1 MSRSVSA
8 VPSVE
13 HSAGKAFILL
23 CMLGAAVCNFVL
35 QQWTMQSLFSGK
47 LGPVDCGSAA
57 AAGLI
62 LLEIG
67 VGHRLGELKGRAG
80 ERGAAWLLVV
90 VMVGIAATE
99 AMLPMIREVQVH
111 KQAVHDA
118 SHDVA
123 PPQETCEERAAPK
136 EYGTQRL
143 PIWLESERKRVAECN
158 ARRATAQQDHQKQLV
173 QADDEHSA
181 WETPFRVLF
190 GMVLSL
196 GIVALASAV
205 GDFIHALR
213 VIGERL
219 LAIPAGMVAAIAGR
233 FRRAPA
239 TPAAPMP
246 TPAPPSGGVPVRVP
260 VAVPAAREPLWERLA
275 RWPLVQMLIRRRASA

>member
-1 MSRSVSA
+1 
-8 VPSVE
+8 
-13 HSAGKAFILL
+13 
-23 CMLGAAVCNFVL
+23 
-35 QQWTMQSLFSGK
+35 MQSLFAGK

-67 VGHRLGELKGRAG
+67 VRHRFGELKGRPG

-90 VMVGIAATE
+90 VMMGIAATE

-123 PPQETCEERAAPK
+123 PAQEKCEPRTPPPEC
-136 EYGTQRL
+136 GTQRL
-143 PIWLESERKRVAECN
+143 PIWLADERVRMADCVAQRDAE
-158 ARRATAQQDHQKQLV
+158 QQKHQEKLV

-190 GMVLSL
+190 GVVLSL

-233 FRRAPA
+233 FRS
-239 TPAAPMP
+239 TPAAPV
-246 TPAPPSGGVPVRVP
+246 TAPAPPTGGVPVRAP
-260 VAVPAAREPLWERLA
+260 VAAPVPREPLWERLA
-275 RWPLVQMLIRRRASA
+275 RWPMLRMLLRQRAASVA